1 MAIRKTGFTIKGM
14 TRDTAVS
21 KFSPELAYENQNL
34 RIIATEEN
42 TSFGLVNEKG
52 TAAAGQIVEGIPIGQ
67 EIINDSLILFTTGR
81 EGSRNVTLYG
91 IEGGTPTLPTLSGVL
106 NIQNSEFEGD
116 HIYKFKIDQT
126 NNLQKIWEYSG
137 DLGFDPGCPIE
148 SIGVFENQ
156 QIQKVYWTDGINQ
169 PRVINITAGDNAA
182 IRNAWNNNSFNFVKV
197 AMYNGSITITKN
209 NISFGSFAPGVIQY
223 CFAYYDLY
231 GPESNIF
238 YTSPL
243 YYVSPASRG
252 GGPDETVSCSFDI
265 AIPFTA
271 YNNSYDYL
279 RIYAILRTSLDAT
292 PQVRKVVDLAIKGL
306 DSDLHYTDA
315 GLGEESIDP
324 TSLFY
329 IGGEPI
335 FAGTMAQ
342 KDNTL
347 FLGDITVGIQP
358 INQDTTHK
366 AAYRSIEVNHA
377 TKSLSLSNGS
387 NSGNYSY
394 KSQLDKS
401 NSQITYYRRGECYR
415 LGLQA
420 QHYTGK
426 WSEVVYIKDHTVT
439 ASIGTTSTGDVATL
453 TNLTAT
459 VNNSLIINDLI
470 SKGYVKVRPV
480 VVFPD
485 ANNRNIIC
493 EGVCCPTVYNVEDRY
508 TNSPYAQASWF
519 FRPTAYSSNAMNFD
533 GDPSYGK
540 WAEFRH
546 NYPIP
551 ANSVRNAEIQCIS
564 NTPSLPILGA
574 TGAGAGYQE
583 STDPSTWVANNRE
596 CFFVDQQVFTLHSP
610 DVEFDPGLGGLDSTG
625 NLKFRIVGAVPIH
638 ASYSDIDIQATAPSN
653 YGNGKDED
661 GNYKF
666 KPKVA
671 PGFVR
676 PRVNSVGGGN
686 SYGWRCLLSG
696 AMWFDELPNTINE
709 NARGCY
715 PVGFIVYPWHKTGPL
730 NGASNNSETSILQHK
745 RMSVFRY
752 SRNTVMITPVNVSAE
767 SIVKFDSDEVSMV
780 KLHLGASVSDV
791 SYYGN
796 VDKLIVHHNSPK
808 GPAGVPDYDIIGG
821 NEGIGEIAG
830 GAYRIMVAD
839 TGIAADKLIKPG
851 VYSGEDADVNDI
863 ARERGN
869 VRITGTYEAAFGRG
883 YRVMANLY
891 QHTPTDPY
899 RVARFIYNDT
909 QTTATDP
916 VSMRYKSTPHLVVSL
931 SQSTTVQTILPVH
944 LSEVAPTT
952 SYSNRTFWGS
962 ITGANP
968 GSAISLRSVGSV
980 GYLWLGEIYRD
991 DLDPTTRF
999 GGTSDEAIESNR
1011 WVAAGEPVSITN
1023 NGFTLVWDQGDTY
1036 FQRYDCLKTYPF
1048 SFDDINTVS
1057 DTLSFMCETRVNID
1071 GRYDKNRGQLSNL
1084 YASPNNINL
1093 VNLAYTQ
1100 TNSFFS
1106 YRGTNVNKVNSTFFP
1121 NTITWSKTKTMGET
1135 IDTWT
1140 GINLASTLDMDGDK
1154 GRVRALRRYN
1164 NDLLSFQDRAVSHI
1178 LYNES
1183 TQIAST
1189 AGVPIEIAN
1198 SGKVSGKR
1206 YISNHI
1212 GCVNKWSIC
1221 SAPGGLYFMDDIGKD
1236 IFLFNGQLN
1245 NISDRYGFHSWVI
1258 SNFPNIKVWNPRD
1271 FATAGEI
1278 TYYDKVNGDV
1288 LFITGNTALAF
1299 SEPLTNFSSFY
1310 SYEKTPYFGVLG
1322 DRGVL
1327 WHPDDSLD
1335 IEDENYGKY
1344 QAWWHREGDYNYF
1357 YNVYKPFSI
1366 TVVANENPTEDKV
1379 FNNLE
1384 YRGDMF
1390 DTDGSYLPWNTFNKL
1405 ETWNEYQNG
1414 TANLEDTK
1422 DNPSNLKKKFRIWRA
1437 NIPRNTSNKGG
1448 SDIVSYRRDRM
1459 RNPWLYIKL
1468 SKELSEPPVPE
1479 DPEDPE
1485 EPVITEREIN
1495 NKKSILHDLVVYYYE

>member
-1 MAIRKTGFTIKGM
+1 MAINKTGFTIKGM
-14 TRDTAVS
+14 TRDLAVS

-42 TSFGLVNEKG
+42 TSYGLVNEKG
-52 TAAAGQIVEGIPIGQ
+52 TSAAGQVVEGIPIGQ
-67 EIINDSLILFTTGR
+67 EIINDSLILFTTSG
-81 EGSRNVTLYG
+81 EGDRAVTLYG

-106 NIQNSEFEGD
+106 NIQNSEFNGD
-116 HIYKFKIDQT
+116 HIYKFKIGQ
-126 NNLQKIWEYSG
+126 NNSLQKIWEYSG
-137 DLGFDPGCPIE
+137 DLGFDSGCPIE

-169 PRVINITAGDNAA
+169 PRVINITAGDDAS

-209 NISFGSFAPGVIQY
+209 EISFGSFAPGVIQY
-223 CFAYYDLY
+223 CFTYYDLY

-243 YYVSPASRG
+243 YYVSPSTRG
-252 GGPDETVSCSFDI
+252 GNPAETVSCSFDI
-265 AIPFTA
+265 QIPFTA
-271 YNNSYDYL
+271 YNNSFDYL
-279 RIYAILRTSLDAT
+279 RIYSILRTSLDAV

-306 DSDLHYTDA
+306 SSDLHYTDS
-315 GLGEESIDP
+315 GIGQESIDP
-324 TSLFY
+324 TDLFY

-358 INQDTTHK
+358 ISQTTAMK
-366 AAYRSIEVNHA
+366 NAYRSTTITET
-377 TKSLSLSNGS
+377 TKSLSLDNGS
-387 NSGNYSY
+387 SSGNYSY
-394 KSQLDKS
+394 KSQLDKN

-420 QHYTGK
+420 QHYTGR
-426 WSEVVYIKDHTVT
+426 WSEVIFIKDHTVSRAVVISEDNT
-439 ASIGTTSTGDVATL
+439 VATL
-453 TNLTAT
+453 TNLTASIT
-459 VNNSLIINDLI
+459 DTNIINDLI

-508 TNSPYAQASWF
+508 TNSPYVQSSWF
-519 FRPTAYSSNAMNFD
+519 FRPNGYGSGALSTND
-533 GDPSYGK
+533 DPSYGK

-551 ANSVRNAEIQCIS
+551 ANDNKRAEIQCIS
-564 NTPSLPILGA
+564 NTPSLPILQA
-574 TGAGAGYQE
+574 TGAGGTYEE
-583 STDPSTWVANNRE
+583 SPDEATWVANNRE

-610 DVEFDPGLGGLDSTG
+610 DVEFDPGLGTLDSTG
-625 NLKFRIVGAVPIH
+625 NLKFRIVGFVPIH

-653 YGNGKDED
+653 YGKGKDSD

-666 KPKVA
+666 RPKVA
-671 PGFVR
+671 PGFVK
-676 PRVNSVGGGN
+676 PKVNSVGGGS
-686 SYGWRCLLSG
+686 SYGWRCMLSG

-709 NARGCY
+709 NNDGCY

-745 RMSVFRY
+745 KMSVFRY
-752 SRNTVMITPVNVSAE
+752 SRKTVMITPWTASVG
-767 SIVKFDSDEVSMV
+767 SIVKFDSDEVTMV
-780 KLHLGASVSDV
+780 KLHLSDTVSDV
-791 SYYGN
+791 TYYGN
-796 VDKLIVHHNSPK
+796 IDKLINHHNSPK
-808 GPAGVPDYDIIGG
+808 GPRQVPDHDIIGG
-821 NEGIGEIAG
+821 SNDIGAIAG
-830 GAYRIMVAD
+830 GAYNIMVAS
-839 TGIAADKLIKPG
+839 TGTTPDKLNQPG
-851 VYSGEDADVNDI
+851 DYSGDTTDI
-863 ARERGN
+863 AKERAN
-869 VRITGTYEAAFGRG
+869 VRITGSFESAFGAS
-883 YRVMANLY
+883 YNYMASLY
-891 QHTPTDPY
+891 QITQESSP

-916 VSMRYKSTPHLVVSL
+916 VSMKYKSTPHLVISL
-931 SQSTTVQTILPVH
+931 TQSTSTQTILPTH
-944 LSEVAPTT
+944 SSDIAPTT
-952 SYSNRTFWGS
+952 SYSHRTFWGS
-962 ITGANP
+962 ITGV
-968 GSAISLRSVGSV
+968 SQSTISLRSALGNI
-980 GYLWLGEIYRD
+980 GYLWLGEVYRD
-991 DLDPTTRF
+991 DLDSTTRF
-999 GGTSDEAIESNR
+999 GGTSDEAIESNS
-1011 WVAAGEPVSITN
+1011 WTAAGEPVSITN
-1023 NGFTLVWDQGDTY
+1023 GGFTLVWSQGDTY
-1036 FQRYDCLKTYPF
+1036 YQRYDCLKTYPF
-1048 SFDDINTVS
+1048 TMDDINSIS
-1057 DTLSFMCETRVNID
+1057 DTLSFMCETRVNLD
-1071 GRYDKNRGQLSNL
+1071 GRYDRNRGQLSNL
-1084 YASPNNINL
+1084 YASPDNINL
-1093 VNLAYTQ
+1093 INLAYSQ
-1100 TNSFFS
+1100 TNNFFS
-1106 YRGTNVNKVNSTFFP
+1106 YRGINTKKVNSTFFP
-1121 NTITWSKTKTMGET
+1121 NTVTWSKTKTMGET

-1140 GINLASTLDMDGDK
+1140 AISLASTLDMDGDK
-1154 GRVRALRRYN
+1154 GRVRALRRFN
-1164 NDLLSFQDRAVSHI
+1164 NDILSFQDRAISQI

-1183 TQIAST
+1183 TQITST

-1236 IFLFNGQLN
+1236 IFLFDGQLN
-1245 NISDRYGFHSWVI
+1245 NISDKFGFHSWVI

-1299 SEPLTNFSSFY
+1299 SEPLGNFSSFY
-1310 SYEKTPYFGVLG
+1310 SYGKTPYFGVLA
-1322 DRGVL
+1322 DRGIL
-1327 WHPDDSLD
+1327 WHTDDSLASGTT
-1335 IEDENYGKY
+1335 NYGKY

-1366 TVVANENPTEDKV
+1366 TVVANEHPTEDKI

-1414 TANLEDTK
+1414 IANLEDVK
-1422 DNPSNLKKKFRIWRA
+1422 DHGYPTSNLKKKFRIWRA
-1437 NIPRNTSNKGG
+1437 NIPRNTSNRGG
-1448 SDIVSYRRDRM
+1448 SGTVSYRRDRM

-1468 SKELSEPPVPE
+1468 SKEVTAPPVP
-1479 DPEDPE
+1479 DDPE

>member
-1 MAIRKTGFTIKGM
+1 MAINKTGFTIKGM
-14 TRDTAVS
+14 TRDLAVS

-42 TSFGLVNEKG
+42 TSYGLVNEKG
-52 TAAAGQIVEGIPIGQ
+52 TSAAGQVVEGIPIGQ
-67 EIINDSLILFTTGR
+67 EIINDSLILFTTSG
-81 EGSRNVTLYG
+81 EGDRAVTLYG

-106 NIQNSEFEGD
+106 NIQNSEFSGD
-116 HIYKFKIDQT
+116 HIYKFKIGQ
-126 NNLQKIWEYSG
+126 NNSLQKIWEYSG
-137 DLGFDPGCPIE
+137 DLGFDSGCPIE

-169 PRVINITAGDNAA
+169 PRVINITAGDDAS

-209 NISFGSFAPGVIQY
+209 EISFGSFAPGVIQY
-223 CFAYYDLY
+223 CFTYYDLY

-243 YYVSPASRG
+243 YYVSPSTRG
-252 GGPDETVSCSFDI
+252 GNPAETVSCSFDI
-265 AIPFTA
+265 QIPFTA
-271 YNNSYDYL
+271 YNNSFDYL
-279 RIYAILRTSLDAT
+279 RIYSILRTSLDAV

-306 DSDLHYTDA
+306 SSDLHYTDS
-315 GLGEESIDP
+315 GIGQESIDP
-324 TSLFY
+324 TDLFY

-358 INQDTTHK
+358 IGQTTAMK
-366 AAYRSIEVNHA
+366 NAYRSTTIIET
-377 TKSLSLSNGS
+377 TKSLSLDNGS
-387 NSGNYSY
+387 SSGNYSY
-394 KSQLDKS
+394 KSQLDRN

-420 QHYTGK
+420 QHYTGR
-426 WSEVVYIKDHTVT
+426 WSEVIFIGDHTVSR
-439 ASIGTTSTGDVATL
+439 AVGVSEDSTVATL
-453 TNLTAT
+453 TNLTASIT
-459 VNNSLIINDLI
+459 NSNIIDDLI

-519 FRPTAYSSNAMNFD
+519 FRPNPYSSSALTYND
-533 GDPSYGK
+533 DPSYGK

-551 ANSVRNAEIQCIS
+551 ANDKKNSEIQCIS
-564 NTPSLPILGA
+564 NTPNLPVLGA
-574 TGAGAGYQE
+574 TGAGGTYEE
-583 STDPSTWVANNRE
+583 STDEATWVANNRE

-610 DVEFDPGLGGLDSTG
+610 DVEFDPGLGTLDSTG
-625 NLKFRIVGAVPIH
+625 NLKFRIVGFVPIH

-653 YGNGKDED
+653 YGRGKDGD

-666 KPKVA
+666 RPKVA
-671 PGFVR
+671 PGFVK
-676 PRVNSVGGGN
+676 PKVNSVGGGN
-686 SYGWRCLLSG
+686 SYGWRCMLSG

-709 NARGCY
+709 NNRGCY

-745 RMSVFRY
+745 KMSVFRY
-752 SRNTVMITPVNVSAE
+752 SRKTVMITPWTTSVG
-767 SIVKFDSDEVSMV
+767 SIVKFDSDEVTMV
-780 KLHLGASVSDV
+780 KLHLSNTVSDV
-791 SYYGN
+791 TYYGN
-796 VDKLIVHHNSPK
+796 IDKLINHHNSPK
-808 GPAGVPDYDIIGG
+808 GPRQVPDHDIIGG
-821 NEGIGEIAG
+821 SNDIGTIAG
-830 GAYRIMVAD
+830 GAYNIMVAS
-839 TGIAADKLIKPG
+839 TGNTLDKLNQPG
-851 VYSGEDADVNDI
+851 TYGGDADD
-863 ARERGN
+863 ATKEKAN
-869 VRITGTYEAAFGRG
+869 VRITGSFESAFGAS
-883 YRVMANLY
+883 YNYMASLY
-891 QHTPTDPY
+891 QIDPQSSP

-916 VSMRYKSTPHLVVSL
+916 VSMKYKSTPHLVISL
-931 SQSTTVQTILPVH
+931 PQSISTQTILPVH
-944 LSEVAPTT
+944 LSEIAPTT
-952 SYSNRTFWGS
+952 SYGHKTFWGN
-962 ITGANP
+962 ITAADP
-968 GSAISLRSVGSV
+968 GTPISLRSALGNI
-980 GYLWLGEIYRD
+980 GYLWLGEVYRD
-991 DLDPTTRF
+991 DLDSTTRF

-1011 WVAAGEPVSITN
+1011 WTAAGEPVSITN
-1023 NGFTLVWDQGDTY
+1023 NGFTLVWSQGDTY
-1036 FQRYDCLKTYPF
+1036 YQRYDCLKTYPF
-1048 SFDDINTVS
+1048 TMDDINSIS
-1057 DTLSFMCETRVNID
+1057 DTLSFMCETRVNLD
-1071 GRYDKNRGQLSNL
+1071 GRYDRNRGQLSNL
-1084 YASPNNINL
+1084 YASPDNINL
-1093 VNLAYTQ
+1093 INLAYSQ
-1100 TNSFFS
+1100 TNNFFS
-1106 YRGTNVNKVNSTFFP
+1106 YRGINTKKVNSTFFP
-1121 NTITWSKTKTMGET
+1121 NTVTWSKTKTMGET
-1135 IDTWT
+1135 IDTWAA
-1140 GINLASTLDMDGDK
+1140 ISLASTLDMDGDK
-1154 GRVRALRRYN
+1154 GRVRALRRFN
-1164 NDLLSFQDRAVSHI
+1164 NDILSFQDRAISQI

-1183 TQIAST
+1183 TQITST

-1236 IFLFNGQLN
+1236 IFLFDGQLN
-1245 NISDRYGFHSWVI
+1245 NISDKFGFHSWVI

-1288 LFITGNTALAF
+1288 LFITGNTTLAF
-1299 SEPLTNFSSFY
+1299 SEPLGNFSSFY
-1310 SYEKTPYFGVLG
+1310 SYGGTPYFGVLA
-1322 DRGVL
+1322 DRGIL
-1327 WHPDDSLD
+1327 WHPDDSLASG
-1335 IEDENYGKY
+1335 ETNYGKY

-1366 TVVANENPTEDKV
+1366 TVVANEHPTEDKI

-1414 TANLEDTK
+1414 IANLEDVK

-1448 SDIVSYRRDRM
+1448 SGTVSYRRDRM

-1468 SKELSEPPVPE
+1468 SKELTSPPE
-1479 DPEDPE
+1479 SA